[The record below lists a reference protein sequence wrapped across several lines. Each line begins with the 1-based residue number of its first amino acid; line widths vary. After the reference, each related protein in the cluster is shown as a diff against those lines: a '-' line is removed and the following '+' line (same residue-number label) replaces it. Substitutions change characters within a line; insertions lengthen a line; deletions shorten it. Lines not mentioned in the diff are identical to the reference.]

1 MEFWTGKA
9 FALLI
14 MLEFNG
20 KSVLAFEKEKEY
32 GGHKLRPL
40 QLHNGFIK

>member
-1 MEFWTGKA
+1 MNFRTEKA

-14 MLEFNG
+14 VLGFNG

-32 GGHKLRPL
+32 WGHKL
-40 QLHNGFIK
+40 